1 MTAAPVAPAQA
12 DGPVVGSVIPSDAEL
27 APEPKRSVRKARPK
41 PSDSPLAQPS
51 DKAAKSPS
59 GGGSHLADVPQV
71 KWETKKDGSTEAWH
85 NPPGATKR
93 EHRTYLGRVGLAL
106 SERWRNLRPEARQKA
121 VEGWIAMKREKKGI
135 Q

>member
-1 MTAAPVAPAQA
+1 MRPGSA
-12 DGPVVGSVIPSDAEL
+12 VGLPSDK
-27 APEPKRSVRKARPK
+27 PPRKSRRNPPANPPTK
-41 PSDSPLAQPS
+41 VMETPS
-51 DKAAKSPS
+51 DKARKSPS

-121 VEGWIAMKREKKGI
+121 VEDWIRELRQSKGI